1 MTAGRS
7 SLITALRRV
16 RDVLT
21 GPMLPFLLGSLEDI
35 WLLSHMKILFLS
47 YLLIFLGLWVIPLYT
62 YYWSYFFHDAMFKV
76 AVGP

>member
-47 YLLIFLGLWVIPLYT
+47 YLLIFLGLWVIHLYT